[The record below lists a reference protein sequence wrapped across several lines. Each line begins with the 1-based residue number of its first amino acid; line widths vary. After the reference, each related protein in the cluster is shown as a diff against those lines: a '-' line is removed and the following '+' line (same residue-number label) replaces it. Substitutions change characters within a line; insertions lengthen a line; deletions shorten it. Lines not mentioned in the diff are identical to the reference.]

1 MPKTLFLTLIICL
14 FYSTKVICQNLNL
27 KIYGNNQIEDHTIDS
42 IGYLKFHKN
51 YSSIVNEIDSIQNK
65 FYKIGFIE
73 STCSEIQKENDS
85 SFSVKF
91 NLKTK
96 FYTIYIYYDKTGI
109 NTDLIK
115 TVSKKVNPLYFELPI
130 TQIERVLTVLNTKI
144 SDKGFPFSK
153 LSLANIKITV
163 HGTIQADLVM
173 HSENQKRHI
182 NSITIKGYEKF
193 PKSFLKHYLKIKPN
207 QTFDLT
213 TIKKKADQLNNL
225 RFAKQ
230 IKSPEVLFTIDS
242 TTLYMYIEK
251 SKNNMFDGFLGF
263 GTNEETNKL
272 DFNGYLNL
280 NLVNNL
286 NYGESFGLQYK
297 STQGDQKF
305 FQADVNM
312 PYLLN
317 TPIGVDLQL
326 YIFKQD
332 SSFTT
337 VNQSAK
343 LNYQINSKHKLFSGI
358 KTSESN
364 NLLNTATT
372 NSISDY
378 KSNFIT
384 IAYQFT
390 KPQYYNFLFPVN
402 ATLFLETGFGS
413 RKTSETSEKQ
423 TQLNIDAFKI
433 FNFNQ
438 KNSFYIRINGS
449 SLVSDSYF
457 ENELSRFGG
466 INSVRG
472 FNENSIL
479 ATSYGF
485 MNTEYRFLLSPTI
498 YIHSIIDIASFENK
512 ITNTK
517 EKLFAYGFGFG
528 ILSKAGLLKLN
539 FANGKTSNQKFKFS
553 NSQIHLSL
561 TATF

>member
-1 MPKTLFLTLIICL
+1 MQKALFLTSIICL
-14 FYSTKVICQNLNL
+14 FYSSKVICQNLSL
-27 KIYGNNQIEDHTIDS
+27 QIYGNNEIENQTIDS
-42 IGYLKFHKN
+42 IGYLKFHQN
-51 YSSIVNEIDSIQNK
+51 YTSIVNEIDSIQNK
-65 FYKIGFIE
+65 VYNIGFIE
-73 STCSEIQKENDS
+73 STVSEIQKENDS

-91 NLKTK
+91 HLKKK
-96 FYTIYIYYDKTGI
+96 FHTIYIYYGKTGI
-109 NTDLIK
+109 KTDLIK
-115 TVSKKVNPLYFELPI
+115 SVSKKINPLYFELPI
-130 TQIERVLTVLNTKI
+130 PQIERTLTILNTKI
-144 SDKGFPFSK
+144 SNEGFPFSK
-153 LSLANIKITV
+153 LSLTNIKTSPNGI
-163 HGTIQADLVM
+163 IQADLLVN
-173 HSENQKRHI
+173 SINQKRHI

-193 PKSFLKHYLKIKPN
+193 PKSFLKHYLKIKPD

-213 TIKKKADQLNNL
+213 SIKNKAAQLNNL

-230 IKSPEVLFTIDS
+230 IKSPEVLFTNDS

-251 SKNNMFDGFLGF
+251 SKSNMFDGFLGF
-263 GTNEETNKL
+263 GTNEESNKL
-272 DFNGYLNL
+272 NFNGYLNL

-317 TPIGVDLQL
+317 TPIGIDLQL

-332 SSFTT
+332 SSFST
-337 VNQSAK
+337 VNQSVK

-358 KTSESN
+358 KTSESS

-372 NSISDY
+372 NFISDY

-390 KPQYYNFLFPVN
+390 RPQYYNFLFPVN
-402 ATLFLETGFGS
+402 TTIFLETGFGQ
-413 RKTSETSEKQ
+413 RKKTETSEKQ

-438 KNSFYIRINGS
+438 KNSFYFRINGS

-466 INSVRG
+466 INSIRG

-485 MNTEYRFLLSPTI
+485 INTEYRLLLSPTI
-498 YIHSIIDIASFENK
+498 YIHSIIDMASFENK

-539 FANGKTSNQKFKFS
+539 YANGKISNQKFKLS
-553 NSQIHLSL
+553 NSQIHISM
-561 TATF
+561 TADF

>member
-1 MPKTLFLTLIICL
+1 
-14 FYSTKVICQNLNL
+14 VICQNLNL
-27 KIYGNNQIEDHTIDS
+27 QIYGHNEIEKQTIDS

-51 YSSIVNEIDSIQNK
+51 YASITNEIDSIQNK
-65 FYKIGFIE
+65 LYKIGFIE
-73 STCSEIQKENDS
+73 STCSEINKENDS
-85 SFSVKF
+85 SFSVTF
-91 NLKTK
+91 NLKKK
-96 FYTIYIYYDKTGI
+96 FYTIYIYYDQAGI
-109 NTDLIK
+109 NADHIK
-115 TVSKKVNPLYFELPI
+115 SVSKKVNPLYFELPI
-130 TQIERVLTVLNTKI
+130 TQIETALTVLNTKI
-144 SDKGFPFSK
+144 SDKGFPFSQ
-153 LSLANIKITV
+153 LSLANIQTTAQGI
-163 HGTIQADLVM
+163 IQADLVI

-182 NSITIKGYEKF
+182 NIITIKGYEKF

-225 RFAKQ
+225 WFAKQ
-230 IKSPEVLFTIDS
+230 IKSPEVLFTKDS

-251 SKNNMFDGFLGF
+251 SKSNMFDGFLGF

-272 DFNGYLNL
+272 DLNGYLNL

-297 STQGDQKF
+297 STQGDQKL

-317 TPIGVDLQL
+317 TPIGIDLQL

-343 LNYQINSKHKLFSGI
+343 LNYQINSNHKLFSGI

-364 NLLNTATT
+364 NLLNTAIT

-384 IAYQFT
+384 VGYQFT

-402 ATLFLETGFGS
+402 TMLFLETGFGS

-423 TQLNIDAFKI
+423 KQLNIDAFKI

-438 KNSFYIRINGS
+438 KNSVYFRINGS

-466 INSVRG
+466 INSIRG

-479 ATSYGF
+479 ATSYAF
-485 MNTEYRFLLSPTI
+485 INTEYRLLLSPTI
-498 YIHSIIDIASFENK
+498 YIHSIIDIASFENN

-539 FANGKTSNQKFKFS
+539 FANGKTGNQKFIFS
-553 NSQIHLSL
+553 NSQIHISL
-561 TATF
+561 TANF

>member
-1 MPKTLFLTLIICL
+1 M
-14 FYSTKVICQNLNL
+14 
-27 KIYGNNQIEDHTIDS
+27 YGNNEIENQTIDS
-42 IGYLKFHKN
+42 IGYLKFHNN
-51 YSSIVNEIDSIQNK
+51 YSSIVNEIDSIQHK
-65 FYKIGFIE
+65 FYKMGFIE
-73 STCSEIQKENDS
+73 STFSEILKENDS
-85 SFSVKF
+85 SFSVTF
-91 NLKTK
+91 SLKTK
-96 FYTIYIYYDKTGI
+96 FNTIYIYYDKTAI
-109 NTDLIK
+109 NSELIK
-115 TVSKKVNPLYFELPI
+115 SVSKKINPLYFELPI
-130 TQIERVLTVLNTKI
+130 TEIETVLSLLNTKI
-144 SDKGFPFSK
+144 SDEGYPFTK
-153 LSLANIKITV
+153 LSLTNIKTLA
-163 HGTIQADLVM
+163 HGIIQADLVV

-182 NSITIKGYEKF
+182 SSITIKGYEKF

-207 QTFDLT
+207 QIFDLS

-225 RFAKQ
+225 RFANQ
-230 IKSPEVLFTIDS
+230 IKSPEVLFTKDS

-251 SKNNMFDGFLGF
+251 SKSNMFDGFLGF

-280 NLVNNL
+280 SLVNNL
-286 NYGESFGLQYK
+286 NFGESFGLQYK
-297 STQGDQKF
+297 STQGNQKL

-312 PYLLN
+312 PYLFK

-337 VNQSAK
+337 VNQSIK

-358 KTSESN
+358 KSSESN

-372 NSISDY
+372 SSISDY
-378 KSNFIT
+378 KSKFIT

-402 ATLFLETGFGS
+402 ATLFLETGFGN
-413 RKTSETSEKQ
+413 RKTSETTEKQ
-423 TQLNIDAFKI
+423 TQLNLDAFKI

-438 KNSFYIRINGS
+438 KNSVYLRINGS
-449 SLVSDSYF
+449 SLLSDSYF

-466 INSVRG
+466 INSIRG

-479 ATSYGF
+479 ATSYAF
-485 MNTEYRFLLSPTI
+485 LNTEYRLLLSPTI

-512 ITNTK
+512 ITNTD
-517 EKLFAYGFGFG
+517 EKLYAYGFGFG

-553 NSQIHLSL
+553 NSQVHLSL
-561 TATF
+561 TASF

>member
-1 MPKTLFLTLIICL
+1 MQKKLLLTLIICL
-14 FYSTKVICQNLNL
+14 FYFSNVISQNLSLQING
-27 KIYGNNQIEDHTIDS
+27 KSETENQTIDS
-42 IGYLKFHKN
+42 IGYLKFHDN

-65 FYKIGFIE
+65 IYKIGFIE
-73 STCSEIQKENDS
+73 STFSEIQKENDS

-91 NLKTK
+91 SLKTK
-96 FYTIYIYYDKTGI
+96 FNTIYIYYNKTDI
-109 NTDLIK
+109 NSEFIK
-115 TVSKKVNPLYFELPI
+115 SVSKKINPSYFELPI
-130 TQIERVLTVLNTKI
+130 TQIETVLRLLNTKI
-144 SDKGFPFSK
+144 SDEGYPFSK
-153 LSLANIKITV
+153 LSLANIKTAAQGIL
-163 HGTIQADLVM
+163 QADLVVYFKD
-173 HSENQKRHI
+173 QKRHI
-182 NSITIKGYEKF
+182 SSITIKGYEKF

-225 RFAKQ
+225 RFANQ
-230 IKSPEVLFTIDS
+230 IKSPEVLFTKDS
-242 TTLYMYIEK
+242 TTLYIYIEK
-251 SKNNMFDGFLGF
+251 SKSNMFDGFLGF

-272 DFNGYLNL
+272 DLNGYLNL
-280 NLVNNL
+280 SLTNNL
-286 NYGESFGLQYK
+286 NFGESFGLQYK
-297 STQGDQKF
+297 STQGNQKL

-312 PYLLN
+312 PYLFKTL
-317 TPIGVDLQL
+317 IGVDLQL

-337 VNQSAK
+337 VNQSVK

-358 KTSESN
+358 KSSESN
-364 NLLNTATT
+364 NLLNIAT
-372 NSISDY
+372 SGSVSDY

-402 ATLFLETGFGS
+402 TTLLFETGFGN
-413 RKTSETSEKQ
+413 RKTLETTEKQ
-423 TQLNIDAFKI
+423 TQFNLDAFKI

-438 KNSFYIRINGS
+438 KNSFYLRINGS
-449 SLVSDSYF
+449 SLLSESYF

-479 ATSYGF
+479 ATSYAF
-485 MNTEYRFLLSPTI
+485 MNTEYRLLLSPTI

-512 ITNTK
+512 ITNTD
-517 EKLFAYGFGFG
+517 EKLYAYGFGFG

-553 NSQIHLSL
+553 NSQVHLSL
-561 TATF
+561 TASF

>member
-1 MPKTLFLTLIICL
+1 
-14 FYSTKVICQNLNL
+14 
-27 KIYGNNQIEDHTIDS
+27 
-42 IGYLKFHKN
+42 
-51 YSSIVNEIDSIQNK
+51 
-65 FYKIGFIE
+65 
-73 STCSEIQKENDS
+73 
-85 SFSVKF
+85 
-91 NLKTK
+91 
-96 FYTIYIYYDKTGI
+96 
-109 NTDLIK
+109 
-115 TVSKKVNPLYFELPI
+115 
-130 TQIERVLTVLNTKI
+130 
-144 SDKGFPFSK
+144 
-153 LSLANIKITV
+153 
-163 HGTIQADLVM
+163 
-173 HSENQKRHI
+173 
-182 NSITIKGYEKF
+182 
-193 PKSFLKHYLKIKPN
+193 
-207 QTFDLT
+207 
-213 TIKKKADQLNNL
+213 
-225 RFAKQ
+225 
-230 IKSPEVLFTIDS
+230 
-242 TTLYMYIEK
+242 
-251 SKNNMFDGFLGF
+251 MFDGFLGF

-286 NYGESFGLQYK
+286 NFGESFGLQYK
-297 STQGDQKF
+297 STQGNQKL

-343 LNYQINSKHKLFSGI
+343 LNYQINSKHKLFSGV

-423 TQLNIDAFKI
+423 TQLNMDAFKI

-438 KNSFYIRINGS
+438 KNSFYLRINGS

-539 FANGKTSNQKFKFS
+539 FANGKTNSQKFKFS
-553 NSQIHLSL
+553 NSQVHLSL
-561 TATF
+561 TANF